1 MADRLS
7 ENKKPVDLKT
17 FSLNARDEYRMD
29 LVAVYSRNKK
39 ILAAAG
45 RGKFAWALSGDNG
58 LSQALKKGKPVS
70 AAEKMRMGEVIS
82 GAAVFK
88 DRSGRPAG
96 VVVASYFISP
106 VISANLA
113 DVSRFYE
120 AYWNLRTFKNPLKES
135 YLLSFMLIT
144 LVILF
149 AALWFGLYLSRIIT
163 VPITSLAH
171 ATDTIS
177 KGDYDVKIDVVAS
190 DEIGVLV
197 DSFKRM
203 TQGFEVLAPQA

>member
-1 MADRLS
+1 
-7 ENKKPVDLKT
+7 
-17 FSLNARDEYRMD
+17 
-29 LVAVYSRNKK
+29 
-39 ILAAAG
+39 
-45 RGKFAWALSGDNG
+45 
-58 LSQALKKGKPVS
+58 
-70 AAEKMRMGEVIS
+70 MRMGEVIS

-113 DVSRFYE
+113 NVSRFYE
-120 AYWNLRTFKNPLKES
+120 AYWDLCTFKNPLKES

-163 VPITSLAH
+163 VPITSLAQ

-203 TQGFEVLAPQA
+203 TRDLKFSRHRLNQANETLSRANELLEQRRQFMETVLENVNTGVLTIDRGGRISTFNGAAQRILR